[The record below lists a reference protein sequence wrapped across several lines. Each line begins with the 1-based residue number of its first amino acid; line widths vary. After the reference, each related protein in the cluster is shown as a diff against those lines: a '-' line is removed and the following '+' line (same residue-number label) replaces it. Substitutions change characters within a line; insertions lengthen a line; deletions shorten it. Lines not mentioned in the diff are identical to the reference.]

1 MKGGARTGAGRKAG
15 VPLQK
20 TREIRE
26 AVHLS
31 GITPLEH
38 MINVVRAAPPTKME
52 EESEESFL
60 SRCRYHFKRQDDMA
74 SAAAPYLHPRL
85 ATIETRQDP
94 QQFATEQKAKI
105 AAMDVTEIA
114 RRVAFVIL
122 EAQRLKKQNPIPPK
136 PETETRV
143 H

>member
-1 MKGGARTGAGRKAG
+1 
-15 VPLQK
+15 
-20 TREIRE
+20 
-26 AVHLS
+26 
-31 GITPLEH
+31 
-38 MINVVRAAPPTKME
+38 
-52 EESEESFL
+52 
-60 SRCRYHFKRQDDMA
+60 MA